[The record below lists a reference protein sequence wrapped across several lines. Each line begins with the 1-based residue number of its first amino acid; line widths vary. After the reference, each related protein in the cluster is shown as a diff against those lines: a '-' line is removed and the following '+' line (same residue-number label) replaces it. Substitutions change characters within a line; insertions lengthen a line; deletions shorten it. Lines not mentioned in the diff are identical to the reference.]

1 MVIRNLVGGQLT
13 LDLACRASEERKFIL
28 DQEETVFV
36 LDNQAGFFLAPSF
49 PPCAI
54 YNSLQFFECQVRLVN
69 IRAPY
74 FGGRGKKQYLPFV
87 LVNLT

>member
-13 LDLACRASEERKFIL
+13 LDLACRTSEERKFVL

-54 YNSLQFFECQVRLVN
+54 YNSLQFSSAR
-69 IRAPY
+69 
-74 FGGRGKKQYLPFV
+74 FV
-87 LVNLT
+87 LSTSERLILVEEVKSSIYHLCLLT